1 MTEKEAKAFLNRT
14 MTVVGTEEA
23 INAKD
28 EKFLTKYATVVG
40 SPVAISVVTTAAATN
55 MDNGDGDNNDVTDTN
70 DVTDPNVPG
79 DENKEE

>member
-1 MTEKEAKAFLNRT
+1 MSTQTQMTEKEAKAFLSRT

-40 SPVAISVVTTAAATN
+40 SPVAISVVTADT
-55 MDNGDGDNNDVTDTN
+55 DNDS
-70 DVTDPNVPG
+70 TDPNDGEG
-79 DENKEE
+79 DEN